1 MKYNSQKLI
10 DMLTRHEGCVLTVY
24 KDSLGIDTIGIG
36 RNLESRGILTTELQF
51 LDYYDISEIYSGGGI
66 TEDGARYLLAN
77 DVAIIERELSAA
89 HPCVELLSENR
100 VLVLLNMAFNL
111 GMPRLRT
118 FYKTWDAI
126 HKKDYDV
133 AAEQMLDSRWAKQV
147 KGRATELAELM
158 REG

>member
-1 MKYNSQKLI
+1 MCTNSIQRFFRYRYNWYRQES
-10 DMLTRHEGCVLTVY
+10 
-24 KDSLGIDTIGIG
+24 GISWYINY
-36 RNLESRGILTTELQF
+36 RV
-51 LDYYDISEIYSGGGI
+51 GGI

-147 KGRATELAELM
+147 KGFDCYCLASGSRNYLVGIRAVSYHWNIKKRNVKCLLSY
-158 REG
+158 GD